1 MGAIAALLVAVGIIV
16 VIYGAIM
23 KFKAGRIAKAP
34 FVSTGDAA
42 TRGAQLA
49 GDKGAISTE
58 GRVDCPQPLLSPV
71 TQTPCLYYELKVVGS
86 WKEGDQNKEKDYVH
100 EKVAAPFALNDGSG
114 PIPVDASKGG
124 DFDVQQTFDDTK
136 KEGFFADLKG
146 AVGKGEPIMFGHYAF
161 PNPPMSKA
169 NKFRCI
175 EKVVPMPQQLFALGK
190 LEQGVITS
198 PGFLSL
204 VLSPKTRDELLGSS
218 AKSAK
223 MALIGGAASA
233 GVGLVVG
240 VVSTLVG

>member
-1 MGAIAALLVAVGIIV
+1 MGAIAALFVGVGIIV

-34 FVSTGDAA
+34 FVPTGDAVA
-42 TRGAQLA
+42 RGAQ
-49 GDKGAISTE
+49 DSISTQ
-58 GRVDCPQPLLSPV
+58 GRVECPQPLLSPV

-86 WKEGDQNKEKDYVH
+86 WKEGEQNKEKDYVH
-100 EKVAAPFALNDGSG
+100 EKVAAAFALNDGSG
-114 PIPVDASKGG
+114 SIPVDASKGG
-124 DFDVQQTFDDTK
+124 DFDVQQTFDETK
-136 KEGFFADLKG
+136 KEGFLADLKG
-146 AVGKGEPIMFGHYAF
+146 ALGKGEPIMFGHYPF
-161 PNPPMSKA
+161 QNPTLSKA

-175 EKVVPMPQQLFALGK
+175 EKVVPVPQQLFALGK

-198 PGFLSL
+198 PGFLSF

-223 MALIGGAASA
+223 MAFIGGAAAA

-240 VVSTLVG
+240 VVSAFVG